1 MTLEQLEQR
10 SKHIAKLQAMLTE
23 EQKQLFVLI
32 NIEKEKLLG
41 QIQLDLEA

>member
-1 MTLEQLEQR
+1 MLEQYKAEVKQLNAEIEERKKRLEV
-10 SKHIAKLQAMLTE
+10 
-23 EQKQLFVLI
+23 LFVLI